1 MKFLKYI
8 MIAGLLMVGAT
19 SCNDWMDI
27 LPENTLP
34 ESDVDYTKTSEMY
47 MPVSGVYAKLRTGWG
62 LNEMW
67 NQYYGMIK
75 VANGALMSLD
85 SYAEYISND
94 ADRATYRAYC
104 GEVRILRAYAYYR
117 LTQAFGDVTIL
128 RDNNQSD
135 LTRSTKDA
143 VERYMLEDLQYAI
156 ENCPKVRPNEATHFG
171 AATAYTAEALAA
183 KIRLNRG
190 EYAQAEDLTNDIIG
204 SNKFQLYSDFYNLFK
219 IPGKLCNESL
229 LECQCT
235 DLGQGSGEEVDAD
248 QWFVFQGPGNLG
260 GWNFVGITDNFIN
273 WARARGET
281 IRLETSVLFGGTT
294 TRDGDEINVMGNVNN
309 TNTWNGKAYTPRNQL
324 TPGRSKYGSNNNIRI
339 LRYADVL
346 LINAEAKVRQGKNGD
361 QPFNL
366 VRARA
371 QMPTLTN
378 VTVEQILDE
387 RRMELV
393 CEWGER
399 YNDLVRT
406 GLAASVLSGW
416 NENVKYY
423 PLPLSQ
429 LQTVPTLKNEP
440 KSE

>member
-27 LPENTLP
+27 LPESTLP

-47 MPVSGVYAKLRTGWG
+47 MPVSGVYAKLRTGGMHWVIWPLTIVRDGDVWSGRVDDQGLLVDFGNFKYDNSFWG

-75 VANGALMSLD
+75 VANGALTSLD
-85 SYAEYISND
+85 SYAEHISND

-156 ENCPKVRPNEATHFG
+156 ENCPKVRPNEATHLG
-171 AATAYTAEALAA
+171 AVTAYTAEALAA
-183 KIRLNRG
+183 KIRMNRG
-190 EYAQAEDLTNDIIG
+190 EYAQAEALTDDIIG
-204 SNKFQLYSDFYNLFK
+204 SNKFQLYNDFYNLFK

-229 LECQCT
+229 FECQCT
-235 DLGQGSGEEVDAD
+235 DFGQGSGDMVDAD

-281 IRLETSVLFGGTT
+281 IRL
-294 TRDGDEINVMGNVNN
+294 D
-309 TNTWNGKAYTPRNQL
+309 
-324 TPGRSKYGSNNNIRI
+324 NNIRI

-366 VRARA
+366 VRTRA
-371 QMPTLTN
+371 QMPTMSN
-378 VTVEQILDE
+378 VTAEQILDE

-399 YNDLVRT
+399 YNDLIRT
-406 GLAASVLSGW
+406 GLAASVLTGW
-416 NENVKYY
+416 NEGVKYY
-423 PLPLSQ
+423 PLPLTQ

-440 KSE
+440 KNE